1 MYQQRQDEMVSPVP
15 AAIASAEATPQLNTP
30 ITLLN
35 SKTIMAPEQ
44 GRIPIDRIIISRAR
58 QSSARWICVG
68 VGRC

>member
-1 MYQQRQDEMVSPVP
+1 MVSEVP
-15 AAIASAEATPQLNTP
+15 AAIAMADAIPQLNTP

-35 SKTIMAPEQ
+35 SRTMIAPEQ

-58 QSSARWICVG
+58 QSSPRVSCSG